1 MTAVNGIRSPTLA
14 QAVEEIKGES
24 GSLLTLE
31 CVFTLSFSSIKIIIN
46 DNNNLNDNDNNV

>member
-31 CVFTLSFSSIKIIIN
+31 YVVACCVILVLVDYSFIYT
-46 DNNNLNDNDNNV
+46 